1 MAQINVAVDDRTIA
15 ELDRIAHAKRISR
28 PELLRQTIQELIEAH
43 DAGRAIFQNE
53 AAPQLYAAVSSLV
66 HQLREL
72 VIELDRAQADNAKL
86 YGKLF
91 EPWNGGKEA
100 NRVAFERLASNLQ
113 KRDSVT
119 FSPFYSAANQLLTA
133 FRKAEP
139 QIVEALEEHLNRIS
153 EKLDRSIQLA
163 EQPRQIRALYLG
175 DNRMLSLPL
184 PWRVRSADT
193 SGRNALRP
201 RSSKPI

>member
-119 FSPFYSAANQLLTA
+119 FSPFYNAANQLLAA

-153 EKLDRSIQLA
+153 EKLDRFNSPSNPGRFEPCTSAITA
-163 EQPRQIRALYLG
+163 CCRCA
-175 DNRMLSLPL
+175 SLEGAQ
-184 PWRVRSADT
+184 R
-193 SGRNALRP
+193 
-201 RSSKPI
+201 